1 MYFATTL
8 DSSSPTT
15 LMLVF
20 RPLSSSQ
27 DMASC
32 GGVAIFIVMPS
43 FFGEPSAK
51 TAKVLSTVVL
61 SSLKRCLYVCVVV
74 SLSIFARFSGE
85 ISGLATIAAN
95 RRLQA
100 IIAIPRLH
108 ENEGGGVEITKAN
121 EKNIYALVVMM
132 MT

>member
-1 MYFATTL
+1 
-8 DSSSPTT
+8 
-15 LMLVF
+15 
-20 RPLSSSQ
+20 
-27 DMASC
+27 
-32 GGVAIFIVMPS
+32 
-43 FFGEPSAK
+43 
-51 TAKVLSTVVL
+51 
-61 SSLKRCLYVCVVV
+61 
-74 SLSIFARFSGE
+74 LSIFARFSGE